1 MKKELNRID
10 VLYNKMQ
17 KDFKE
22 TRIQFGLMV
31 DEISELRTHNKNY
44 REIIAVNEKKAEVV
58 NGEILDLQ

>member
-1 MKKELNRID
+1 
-10 VLYNKMQ
+10 MQ

-44 REIIAVNEKKAEVV
+44 REIIAINEKKAEVV